1 MLSPFP
7 GMDPY
12 LEDRR
17 WWEVFHSRF
26 IAGMMD
32 ALNENLSP
40 KYVASSEQRLY
51 VEEPQRFIRPNVAVI
66 AVPVREPEGAVAV
79 ADERATAVEE
89 CWEIEP
95 EALQII
101 ERFIEIITVG
111 DESKVIAIIE
121 LLSPNNK
128 AHGSAGRAE
137 YLKKQQEVLASD
149 THLVE
154 IDLLKEGEPTIAVP
168 PSVLIQHGRYD
179 YLACLTPGRSVS
191 RRVQSVWP
199 IQLRKKLPTIRIT
212 LGPDEPPV
220 LLNLQA
226 VFDEVYSKAAFN
238 RRINYGVDPV
248 IPLTE
253 ADADFVQRVLTEKQ
267 LRV

>member
-32 ALNENLSP
+32 ALNANLSP

-51 VEEPQRFIRPNVAVI
+51 VEELQRFIRPDVSVI
-66 AVPVREPEGAVAV
+66 SVPFRETEGAVAI
-79 ADERATAVEE
+79 ADERSTAVEE

-95 EALQII
+95 ETLQFI

-128 AHGSAGRAE
+128 THGSTGRAE
-137 YLKKQQEVLASD
+137 YLKKQKEVLASD

-168 PSVLIQHGRYD
+168 PGVLIQHGRYD
-179 YLACLTPGRSVS
+179 YLACLTPGRNVP

-199 IQLRKKLPTIRIT
+199 IQLRKKLPTIRIP

-238 RRINYGVDPV
+238 RRINYQASPS
-248 IPLTE
+248 IQHTT
-253 ADADFVQRVLTEKQ
+253 ADAEFVQHLLIEKR
-267 LRV
+267 LRQ